1 MQRMY
6 VDAYENT
13 EESLIATCTNNQL
26 HVQNETFKST
36 IQQLFYYSNGSLSAH
51 ETQSFCIQTYSRA
64 KSGSMCF
71 PNLRFESC
79 YEVRQAIGKISL
91 VTYI

>member
-36 IQQLFYYSNGSLSAH
+36 IQQLLHKYVKKLAVIILK
-51 ETQSFCIQTYSRA
+51 EEI
-64 KSGSMCF
+64 KM
-71 PNLRFESC
+71 L
-79 YEVRQAIGKISL
+79 
-91 VTYI
+91 